1 MIRRLEQADELFSRG
16 MSSLVISMTM
26 LAHAAILKVKGT
38 AEATLDSTLLT
49 KLTEKQYKMVRDMKA
64 GSSAF
69 DTTMFVER
77 LFTFM
82 GGRANVSLEAARDD
96 EFNAEIDDDDDP
108 TVPLLWG
115 KIGQLALS
123 KSRRVPTTTFMY
135 VLIYLTLFIILRR
148 PGSGL
153 VLSRLKRRNGPLPN
167 APSLRRTRKT
177 CENLN
182 KSPKRISRVPRMRQQ
197 RTWPLFVLLSLGNV

>member
-135 VLIYLTLFIILRR
+135 GFNSPDSVHHTETSWF
-148 PGSGL
+148 
-153 VLSRLKRRNGPLPN
+153 RLGPLSIEAKKRTITKRSKLEKN
-167 APSLRRTRKT
+167 KEDLRKPQQITEEDITRS
-177 CENLN
+177 ENETTKN
-182 KSPKRISRVPRMRQQ
+182 VAAVRIAV
-197 RTWPLFVLLSLGNV
+197 FG